1 MVNGADKF
9 KNEDE
14 AQKERISAKNGLE
27 SYIYN
32 LKSTLE
38 QDQVKSKLSEAD
50 LISTKAQLEDA
61 LSWLDKNQLVEK
73 EEQQEKQ
80 KELETDLKKMMEKLY
95 SSNGQQRQQAGGPG
109 CGQQVRQGQAEST
122 IEEVDQIIIF

>member
-38 QDQVKSKLSEAD
+38 QDQVKSKLA
-50 LISTKAQLEDA
+50 
-61 LSWLDKNQLVEK
+61 
-73 EEQQEKQ
+73 
-80 KELETDLKKMMEKLY
+80 
-95 SSNGQQRQQAGGPG
+95 
-109 CGQQVRQGQAEST
+109 
-122 IEEVDQIIIF
+122 